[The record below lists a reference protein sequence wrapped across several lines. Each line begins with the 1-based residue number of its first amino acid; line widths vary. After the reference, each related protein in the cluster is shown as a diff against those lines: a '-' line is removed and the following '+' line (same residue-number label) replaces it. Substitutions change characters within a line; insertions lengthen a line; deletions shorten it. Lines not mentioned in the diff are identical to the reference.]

1 MAKTNKSKTS
11 NPPEVFNDGNQYQVS
26 KISSFQKRFV
36 GAGSRNMEPGANT
49 FYTVTVVSQSGVT
62 PTGEIIYKREIRS
75 FDTASEAKNFKEV
88 VETDGINS
96 EAFIAGGTGTVIAT
110 GSTRDG
116 EKTFELTEE
125 GANLSY
131 LQKNG
136 KIDETKVNNIQKQSA
151 NQVKDIV
158 KDENSLVKGS
168 LNEFSNNRKA
178 DSKDDAI
185 DSKSSD
191 KKSKS
196 LDSKLARGNIGKS
209 IYPTMFYPS
218 HIEDSV
224 QDKLKITIL
233 KPRDVNS
240 SSRNRKKFIA
250 RKSGNTNMG
259 DGSGILIPNDYK
271 NFPEGHE
278 LERFNN
284 MQGKYVGMIQR
295 SDFQRNQDKIYAASD
310 NLNRSEFNKTPIG
323 HIFLP
328 IPDGVTDQNKVNF
341 GEGTL
346 NPVEKLAS
354 GVALQFLL
362 GKEGA
367 RDLDT
372 AEVIKNKIKDPNT
385 KRALSN
391 LIAGSATGINT
402 DELLART
409 QGSILNNN
417 LALLFKGPTLRTFT
431 FQFVLSPRDRG
442 EALQVRQI
450 IRALKQSSAAQR
462 TRGGT
467 FLGAPNTYT
476 LQFLNGLRPH
486 GFLPRIKE
494 CALLS
499 VGVNYMPENSYMT
512 YEDSSMVSYSL
523 SLSFQ
528 ETQSLYNDDYD
539 SDNNTPVTEIE
550 DGIFESDFAGQASS
564 RGIGF

>member
-1 MAKTNKSKTS
+1 MGRTKGTN
-11 NPPEVFNDGNQYQVS
+11 PEEKFNDGREYQVS
-26 KISSFQKRFV
+26 KVSSFQKNFL
-36 GAGSRNMEPGANT
+36 GASSRNMEPGSNT
-49 FYTVTVVSQSGVT
+49 AYTITRVSQDGVL
-62 PTGEIIYKREIRS
+62 PTGEIHYKREVVL
-75 FDTASEAKNFKEV
+75 FDSKEKWKAYNNL
-88 VETDGINS
+88 TDEQKGLGAN
-96 EAFIAGGTGTVIAT
+96 GLGVTIAT
-110 GSTRDG
+110 GSTLDG
-116 EKTFELTEE
+116 QKTFKLTEA
-125 GANLSY
+125 GANISY
-131 LQKNG
+131 VKNNED
-136 KIDETKVNNIQKQSA
+136 KIQKYSS
-151 NQVKDIV
+151 NGVKDIA
-158 KDENSLVKGS
+158 KSENSSVKKG
-168 LNEFSNNRKA
+168 LTDFSNNKLA
-178 DSKDDAI
+178 NSKDDAL
-185 DSKSSD
+185 DSKPSE

-209 IYPTMFYPS
+209 TYPTMFYPS
-218 HIEDSV
+218 HIADSE

-233 KPRDVNS
+233 KPRDTNS
-240 SSRNRKKFIA
+240 SSSGRKKFIA

-271 NFPEGHE
+271 NFPKGHE
-278 LERFNN
+278 FERFNN
-284 MQGKYVGMIQR
+284 MQGKYTGMIQR
-295 SDFQRNQDKIYAASD
+295 KDFQRNQDKIYAASD
-310 NLNRSEFNKTPIG
+310 NINRSEFNKTPIG

-328 IPDGVTDQNKVNF
+328 IPDGVSDQNKVSF
-341 GEGTL
+341 GEGKL
-346 NPVEKLAS
+346 NPIEKLAS

-362 GKEGA
+362 GSEGA
-367 RDLDT
+367 KNLDT
-372 AEVIKNKIKDPNT
+372 AAVIKNKIKDPNT
-385 KRALSN
+385 KKALSN
-391 LIAGSATGINT
+391 LIAGSATGIDT

-431 FQFVLSPRDRG
+431 FQFALSPRDRG

-476 LQFLNGLRPH
+476 LQFLNGLKPH

-539 SDNNTPVTEIE
+539 SDNNTPVTEID
-550 DGIFESDFAGQASS
+550 DGIFEADFAGQASS

>member
-1 MAKTNKSKTS
+1 
-11 NPPEVFNDGNQYQVS
+11 
-26 KISSFQKRFV
+26 
-36 GAGSRNMEPGANT
+36 
-49 FYTVTVVSQSGVT
+49 
-62 PTGEIIYKREIRS
+62 
-75 FDTASEAKNFKEV
+75 
-88 VETDGINS
+88 
-96 EAFIAGGTGTVIAT
+96 
-110 GSTRDG
+110 
-116 EKTFELTEE
+116 
-125 GANLSY
+125 
-131 LQKNG
+131 
-136 KIDETKVNNIQKQSA
+136 
-151 NQVKDIV
+151 
-158 KDENSLVKGS
+158 
-168 LNEFSNNRKA
+168 
-178 DSKDDAI
+178 
-185 DSKSSD
+185 
-191 KKSKS
+191 
-196 LDSKLARGNIGKS
+196 
-209 IYPTMFYPS
+209 MFYPS
-218 HIEDSV
+218 HIADSE

-233 KPRDVNS
+233 KPRDTNS
-240 SSRNRKKFIA
+240 SSSGRKKFIA

-271 NFPEGHE
+271 NFPKGHE
-278 LERFNN
+278 FERFNN
-284 MQGKYVGMIQR
+284 MQGKYTGMIQR
-295 SDFQRNQDKIYAASD
+295 KDFQRNQDKIYAASD
-310 NLNRSEFNKTPIG
+310 NINRSEFNKTPIG

-328 IPDGVTDQNKVNF
+328 IPDGVSDQNKVSF
-341 GEGTL
+341 GEGKL
-346 NPVEKLAS
+346 NPIEKLAS

-367 RDLDT
+367 KDLDT
-372 AEVIKNKIKDPNT
+372 ASVIKTKIKDPNT

-391 LIAGSATGINT
+391 LIAGSATGIDT

-431 FQFVLSPRDRG
+431 FQFALSPRDRG

-476 LQFLNGLRPH
+476 LQFLNGLKPH

-528 ETQSLYNDDYD
+528 EARSLYNDDYD
-539 SDNNTPVTEIE
+539 SDNNTPVSEIE
-550 DGIFESDFAGQASS
+550 DGIFEADFAGHASS

>member
-1 MAKTNKSKTS
+1 MGRTKGSNPEEKFDNGAKFQISKTS
-11 NPPEVFNDGNQYQVS
+11 SFS
-26 KISSFQKRFV
+26 KSF
-36 GAGSRNMEPGANT
+36 GASRVRDLEPGSNT
-49 FYTVTVVSQSGVT
+49 VYTVTRVSNDGVNEK
-62 PTGEIIYKREIRS
+62 GKKYYKREVIL
-75 FDTASEAKNFKEV
+75 FDNKE
-88 VETDGINS
+88 DMK
-96 EAFIAGGTGTVIAT
+96 AFNKLDSLKEEGGSIGKGTIIAT
-110 GSTRDG
+110 GSTDPS
-116 EKTFELTEE
+116 KKSFELTEA
-125 GANLSY
+125 GANISY
-131 LQKNG
+131 VKNNED
-136 KIDETKVNNIQKQSA
+136 KIQQYSA
-151 NQVKDIV
+151 NGVKDIA
-158 KDENSLVKGS
+158 KDENSSVKKG
-168 LNEFSNNRKA
+168 LRDFSNNKLA
-178 DSKDDAI
+178 NSKDDSL
-185 DSKSSD
+185 DSKASE

-209 IYPTMFYPS
+209 TYPTMFYPS
-218 HIEDSV
+218 HIADSE

-233 KPRDVNS
+233 KPRDTNS
-240 SSRNRKKFIA
+240 SSSGRKKFIA

-271 NFPEGHE
+271 NFPKGHE
-278 LERFNN
+278 FERFNN
-284 MQGKYVGMIQR
+284 MQGKYTGMIQR
-295 SDFQRNQDKIYAASD
+295 KDFQRNQDKIYAASD
-310 NLNRSEFNKTPIG
+310 NINRSEFNKTPIG

-328 IPDGVTDQNKVNF
+328 IPDGVSDQNKVNF
-341 GEGTL
+341 GEGKL
-346 NPVEKLAS
+346 NPIEKITS
-354 GVALQFLL
+354 GLALQFLL

-367 RDLDT
+367 KDLDT
-372 AEVIKNKIKDPNT
+372 ASALKNKIKDPNT
-385 KRALSN
+385 KKALSN
-391 LIAGSATGINT
+391 LIAGSATGIDT

-431 FQFVLSPRDRG
+431 FQFALSPRDRG

-476 LQFLNGLRPH
+476 LQFLNGLKPH

-539 SDNNTPVTEIE
+539 SDNNTPVTEID
-550 DGIFESDFAGQASS
+550 DGIFEADFAGQASS

>member
-1 MAKTNKSKTS
+1 MGRTNTS
-11 NPPEVFNDGNQYQVS
+11 NTNPPEKFNDGREYQIS
-26 KISSFQKRFV
+26 KVSSFNKVTGSASRKAKNNTAYFV
-36 GAGSRNMEPGANT
+36 TR
-49 FYTVTVVSQSGVT
+49 VSQAGVLEN
-62 PTGEIIYKREIRS
+62 GEVHYKREVVM
-75 FDTASEAKNFKEV
+75 FDSKAKLKAYNNL
-88 VETDGINS
+88 TDDQKGLGAN
-96 EAFIAGGTGTVIAT
+96 GLGVTVAT
-110 GSTRDG
+110 GSTLDG
-116 EKTFELTEE
+116 QKTFKLTEK
-125 GANLSY
+125 GASIPFI
-131 LQKNG
+131 KNNEKKLKEYSSNG
-136 KIDETKVNNIQKQSA
+136 
-151 NQVKDIV
+151 VKDII
-158 KDENSLVKGS
+158 KDENYKVKAG
-168 LNEFSNNRKA
+168 LNNFSNNRKA
-178 DSKDDAI
+178 NTKDDAI
-185 DSKSSD
+185 DSKASE

-196 LDSKLARGNIGKS
+196 LDSKLARGNVGKS
-209 IYPTMFYPS
+209 SYPTMFYPS

-250 RKSGNTNMG
+250 RKSGNTGMG

-271 NFPEGHE
+271 NFPKGHE
-278 LERFNN
+278 FERFNN
-284 MQGKYVGMIQR
+284 MQGKYTGMIQR
-295 SDFQRNQDKIYAASD
+295 KDFQRNQDKIYAASD
-310 NLNRSEFNKTPIG
+310 NINRSEFNKTPIG

-354 GVALQFLL
+354 GLALQFLL
-362 GKEGA
+362 GSEGA
-367 RDLDT
+367 KNLDT
-372 AEVIKNKIKDPNT
+372 AAVLKKKIKDPNT
-385 KRALSN
+385 KKALSN

-528 ETQSLYNDDYD
+528 ETESLYNDDYD
-539 SDNNTPVTEIE
+539 SDNNTPVTKIE
-550 DGIFESDFAGQASS
+550 DGIFEADFAGQASS

>member
-1 MAKTNKSKTS
+1 MAGKSQFNGEEKFDDGKKYQISKVSNFNKVTGS
-11 NPPEVFNDGNQYQVS
+11 Q
-26 KISSFQKRFV
+26 
-36 GAGSRNMEPGANT
+36 SRNLKDNT
-49 FYTVTVVSQSGVT
+49 AYFITRVKQDGVL
-62 PTGEIIYKREIRS
+62 PTGEVYYKREVVM
-75 FDTASEAKNFKEV
+75 FDSKAKWKAYNNL
-88 VETDGINS
+88 TDEQKGLGAN
-96 EAFIAGGTGTVIAT
+96 GLGVTVAT
-110 GSTRDG
+110 GSTLDG
-116 EKTFELTEE
+116 QKTFELTEK
-125 GANLSY
+125 GANISFI
-131 LQKNG
+131 KNNEEKLKRYSSNG
-136 KIDETKVNNIQKQSA
+136 
-151 NQVKDIV
+151 VKDIAFGENPAV
-158 KDENSLVKGS
+158 KKG
-168 LNEFSNNRKA
+168 LRDFSNNKFA
-178 DSKDDAI
+178 NSKDDA
-185 DSKSSD
+185 
-191 KKSKS
+191 

-209 IYPTMFYPS
+209 TYPPMFYPS
-218 HIEDSV
+218 HIQDSL

-271 NFPEGHE
+271 NFPKGHE
-278 LERFNN
+278 FERFNN
-284 MQGKYVGMIQR
+284 MQGKYTGMIQR
-295 SDFQRNQDKIYAASD
+295 KDFQRNQDKIYAASD
-310 NLNRSEFNKTPIG
+310 NLNQAEFDKTPIG

-328 IPDGVTDQNKVNF
+328 IPDGVSDQNKVNF

-362 GKEGA
+362 GSEGA
-367 RDLDT
+367 KNLET
-372 AEVIKNKIKDPNT
+372 ADVIKSKVKDPNT

-486 GFLPRIKE
+486 GFLPRIKD

-499 VGVNYMPENSYMT
+499 VGLNYIPENSYMT

-528 ETQSLYNDDYD
+528 ETESLYNDDYD

-550 DGIFESDFAGQASS
+550 DGIFEADFAGQASS

>member
-1 MAKTNKSKTS
+1 MGKTKTS
-11 NPPEVFNDGNQYQVS
+11 NPPEEFNNGAKFQIS
-26 KISSFQKRFV
+26 KTSSFQKIT
-36 GAGSRNMEPGANT
+36 GSQARNAKNNT
-49 FYTVTVVSQSGVT
+49 AYTVTRVSKDGVDEK
-62 PTGEIIYKREIRS
+62 GNIYYKREVIL
-75 FDTASEAKNFKEV
+75 FDNKE
-88 VETDGINS
+88 DMK
-96 EAFIAGGTGTVIAT
+96 AFNKLDSLKEEGGNIGNGTIIAT
-110 GSTRDG
+110 GSTDPS
-116 EKTFELTEE
+116 KKSFELTEA
-125 GANLSY
+125 GANISY
-131 LQKNG
+131 IKNNEE
-136 KIDETKVNNIQKQSA
+136 KIQRYSA
-151 NQVKDIV
+151 NGVKDIA
-158 KDENSLVKGS
+158 KDENSSVKKG
-168 LNEFSNNRKA
+168 LRDFSNNKLA
-178 DSKDDAI
+178 NTKDDAL
-185 DSKSSD
+185 DSKPSE

-196 LDSKLARGNIGKS
+196 LDSKLARGNVGKS
-209 IYPTMFYPS
+209 TYPTMFYPS
-218 HIEDSV
+218 HIADSV

-233 KPRDVNS
+233 KPRDTNS
-240 SSRNRKKFIA
+240 SSSGRKKFIA

-271 NFPEGHE
+271 NFPKGHE

-295 SDFQRNQDKIYAASD
+295 KDFQRNQDKIYAASD
-310 NLNRSEFNKTPIG
+310 NINRSEFNKTPIG

-328 IPDGVTDQNKVNF
+328 IPDGVSDQNKVNF
-341 GEGTL
+341 GEGKL
-346 NPVEKLAS
+346 NPIEKLAS

-367 RDLDT
+367 KDLDT
-372 AEVIKNKIKDPNT
+372 AKVIKNKIKDPNT

-391 LIAGSATGINT
+391 LIAGSATGIDT
-402 DELLART
+402 DDLLART

-431 FQFVLSPRDRG
+431 FQFALSPRDRG

-476 LQFLNGLRPH
+476 LQFLNGLKPH

-539 SDNNTPVTEIE
+539 SDNNTPVTEID
-550 DGIFESDFAGQASS
+550 DGIFEADFAGQAKS

>member
-1 MAKTNKSKTS
+1 MGKSQFNGEEK
-11 NPPEVFNDGNQYQVS
+11 FNDGETYQISKVS
-26 KISSFQKRFV
+26 TFNKV
-36 GAGSRNMEPGANT
+36 TGAQSRNVKDNAAYFIT
-49 FYTVTVVSQSGVT
+49 RVKQDGVL
-62 PTGEIIYKREIRS
+62 PTGEVYYKREVVM
-75 FDTASEAKNFKEV
+75 FDSKAKWKAYNELDPGIKG
-88 VETDGINS
+88 DGAN
-96 EAFIAGGTGTVIAT
+96 GLGVTVAT
-110 GSTRDG
+110 GSTIDG
-116 EKTFELTEE
+116 QKTFELTEK
-125 GANLSY
+125 GANIPFI
-131 LQKNG
+131 KNNEEKLKKYSSNG
-136 KIDETKVNNIQKQSA
+136 
-151 NQVKDIV
+151 VKDIAV
-158 KDENSLVKGS
+158 GENPLVKKG
-168 LNEFSNNRKA
+168 LRDFSNNQFA
-178 DSKDDAI
+178 NSKDDAL
-185 DSKSSD
+185 DSKPSE
-191 KKSKS
+191 KKAKS

-209 IYPTMFYPS
+209 TYPTMFYPS
-218 HIEDSV
+218 HIADSL

-240 SSRNRKKFIA
+240 SSRSRKKFVA

-295 SDFQRNQDKIYAASD
+295 SDFQRNQEKIYAASD
-310 NLNRSEFNKTPIG
+310 NLSQAEFDKTPIG

-328 IPDGVTDQNKVNF
+328 IPDGVSDQNKVNF
-341 GEGTL
+341 GEGKL

-362 GKEGA
+362 GSEGA
-367 RDLDT
+367 KNLDT
-372 AEVIKNKIKDPNT
+372 AGVIKNKIKDPNT
-385 KRALSN
+385 KKSLAN
-391 LIAGSATGINT
+391 LIAGSATGIDT

-431 FQFVLSPRDRG
+431 FQFTLSPRDRG

-467 FLGAPNTYT
+467 FLGAPNTYA

-528 ETQSLYNDDYD
+528 ETESLYNDDYD
-539 SDNNTPVTEIE
+539 SDNKTPVSEIE
-550 DGIFESDFAGQASS
+550 DGIFEADFAGQASS

>member
-1 MAKTNKSKTS
+1 MAGKSQ
-11 NPPEVFNDGNQYQVS
+11 FNGEEKFDDGKKYQIS
-26 KISSFQKRFV
+26 KVSSFNKVTGAQSKNEKNNTAYFV
-36 GAGSRNMEPGANT
+36 TR
-49 FYTVTVVSQSGVT
+49 VSQDGVL
-62 PTGEIIYKREIRS
+62 PTGEVYYKREVVM
-75 FDTASEAKNFKEV
+75 FDSKAKWKAYNNL
-88 VETDGINS
+88 TDEQKGLGAN
-96 EAFIAGGTGTVIAT
+96 GLGVTVAT
-110 GSTRDG
+110 GSTLDG
-116 EKTFELTEE
+116 QKTFELTEK
-125 GANLSY
+125 GANIPFI
-131 LQKNG
+131 KNNEEKLKRYSSNG
-136 KIDETKVNNIQKQSA
+136 
-151 NQVKDIV
+151 VKDII
-158 KDENSLVKGS
+158 KDENYKVKAG
-168 LNEFSNNRKA
+168 LNNFSNNRKA
-178 DSKDDAI
+178 NTKDDAL
-185 DSKSSD
+185 DSKPSD
-191 KKSKS
+191 KKAKS

-209 IYPTMFYPS
+209 TYPTMFYPS
-218 HIEDSV
+218 HIADSQ

-240 SSRNRKKFIA
+240 SSNNRKKFVA
-250 RKSGNTNMG
+250 RKSGNISMG
-259 DGSGILIPNDYK
+259 SGEGILIPNDYK
-271 NFPEGHE
+271 NFPKGHE

-284 MQGKYVGMIQR
+284 LQGKYKGMTFR
-295 SDFQRNQDKIYAASD
+295 NDFQRNQDKIYAASD
-310 NLNRSEFNKTPIG
+310 NINRSEFNKTPIG

-328 IPDGVTDQNKVNF
+328 IPDGVSDQNKVNF
-341 GEGTL
+341 GEGKL
-346 NPVEKLAS
+346 NPIEKLAS

-367 RDLDT
+367 KDLDT

-402 DELLART
+402 DDLLART

-431 FQFVLSPRDRG
+431 FQFALSPRDRG

-450 IRALKQSSAAQR
+450 IRALKQTSAAQR

-528 ETQSLYNDDYD
+528 ETESLYNDDYD
-539 SDNNTPVTEIE
+539 SDNKTPVSEIE
-550 DGIFESDFAGQASS
+550 DGIFEADFAGQASS

>member
-1 MAKTNKSKTS
+1 
-11 NPPEVFNDGNQYQVS
+11 
-26 KISSFQKRFV
+26 
-36 GAGSRNMEPGANT
+36 
-49 FYTVTVVSQSGVT
+49 
-62 PTGEIIYKREIRS
+62 
-75 FDTASEAKNFKEV
+75 
-88 VETDGINS
+88 
-96 EAFIAGGTGTVIAT
+96 
-110 GSTRDG
+110 
-116 EKTFELTEE
+116 
-125 GANLSY
+125 
-131 LQKNG
+131 
-136 KIDETKVNNIQKQSA
+136 
-151 NQVKDIV
+151 
-158 KDENSLVKGS
+158 
-168 LNEFSNNRKA
+168 
-178 DSKDDAI
+178 
-185 DSKSSD
+185 
-191 KKSKS
+191 
-196 LDSKLARGNIGKS
+196 
-209 IYPTMFYPS
+209 
-218 HIEDSV
+218 
-224 QDKLKITIL
+224 
-233 KPRDVNS
+233 
-240 SSRNRKKFIA
+240 
-250 RKSGNTNMG
+250 
-259 DGSGILIPNDYK
+259 
-271 NFPEGHE
+271 
-278 LERFNN
+278 
-284 MQGKYVGMIQR
+284 
-295 SDFQRNQDKIYAASD
+295 
-310 NLNRSEFNKTPIG
+310 
-323 HIFLP
+323 LP
-328 IPDGVTDQNKVNF
+328 IPDGVSDQNKVNF

-362 GKEGA
+362 GSEGA
-367 RDLDT
+367 KNLET
-372 AEVIKNKIKDPNT
+372 ADVIKSKVKDPNT

-528 ETQSLYNDDYD
+528 ETESLYNDDYD

-550 DGIFESDFAGQASS
+550 DGIFEADFAGQASS

>member
-1 MAKTNKSKTS
+1 MAGKSQFNGDEK
-11 NPPEVFNDGNQYQVS
+11 FNDGREYQIS
-26 KISSFQKRFV
+26 KVSSFNKV
-36 GAGSRNMEPGANT
+36 TGSAARKLEPGSNT
-49 FYTVTVVSQSGVT
+49 AYFVTRVSQAGVL
-62 PTGEIIYKREIRS
+62 PTGEVHYKREVIM
-75 FDTASEAKNFKEV
+75 FDSKEKLKAYNNL
-88 VETDGINS
+88 TDDQKGLGAN
-96 EAFIAGGTGTVIAT
+96 GLGVTVAT
-110 GSTRDG
+110 GSSLDG
-116 EKTFELTEE
+116 QKTFELTEK
-125 GANLSY
+125 GANIPFI
-131 LQKNG
+131 KNNEDKLKKYSSNG
-136 KIDETKVNNIQKQSA
+136 
-151 NQVKDIV
+151 VKDIAKGENPAV
-158 KDENSLVKGS
+158 KDGLRD
-168 LNEFSNNRKA
+168 FSNNKFA
-178 DSKDDAI
+178 NSKDDAL
-185 DSKSSD
+185 DSKPSPD

-196 LDSKLARGNIGKS
+196 LDSKLARGNVGKS
-209 IYPTMFYPS
+209 SYPTMFYPS
-218 HIEDSV
+218 HIADSV

-250 RKSGNTNMG
+250 KKSGNTNMG

-271 NFPEGHE
+271 NFPKGHE
-278 LERFNN
+278 FERFNN
-284 MQGKYVGMIQR
+284 MQGKYTGMIQR
-295 SDFQRNQDKIYAASD
+295 KDFQRNQDKIYAASD

-354 GVALQFLL
+354 GLALQFLL
-362 GKEGA
+362 GSEGA
-367 RDLDT
+367 KNLDT
-372 AEVIKNKIKDPNT
+372 AAVLKKKIKDPNT
-385 KRALSN
+385 KKALSN

-528 ETQSLYNDDYD
+528 ETESLYNDDYD

-550 DGIFESDFAGQASS
+550 DGIFEADFAGQASS